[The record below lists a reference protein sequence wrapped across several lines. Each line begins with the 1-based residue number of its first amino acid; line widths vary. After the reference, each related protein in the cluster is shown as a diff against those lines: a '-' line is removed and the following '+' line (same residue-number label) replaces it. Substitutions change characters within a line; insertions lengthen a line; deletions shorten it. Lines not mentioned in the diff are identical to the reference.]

1 MQQSVTAVLCCGNIL
16 LMTVNN
22 GGNPATHFGR
32 QMKKERTA
40 RGWSLREFS
49 ARTGIN
55 IGHASRIE
63 NGKRPPTE
71 KVAVACDNAFPERK
85 GWFGEYYAE
94 LSEWVEVP
102 PAFKDWPEREERAVA
117 LRDWWPSVVSGLLQ
131 TEDYA
136 NALLRTYPG
145 VSDEAVAVRL
155 ANRMER
161 QRRVLARDSPPLA
174 WFLVDELSLYRRVGS
189 SEVMAAQMRHL
200 IDAAGSPNLTL
211 QVLPAVA
218 NPGVTSGFVIAD
230 ESAYAEH
237 VAGGFVYTGETVSA
251 LMRIFDSIR
260 TEAYRGSESLRILEG
275 MAEAWSG
282 GSPAFPGPMAG
293 RA

>member
-1 MQQSVTAVLCCGNIL
+1 MGCSGNIFR
-16 LMTVNN
+16 MTVNN

-32 QMKKERTA
+32 QMKKERLA

-49 ARTGIN
+49 MRTGIN

-71 KVAVACDNAFPERK
+71 KVAAACDVAFPERK
-85 GWFGEYYAE
+85 GWFSEYYAE
-94 LSEWVEVP
+94 LSEWAEVP
-102 PAFKDWPEREERAVA
+102 AAFKDWPEREERAAA
-117 LRDWWPSVVSGLLQ
+117 LRDWWPSIVSGLLQ

-136 NALLRTYPG
+136 SALLRTYPG
-145 VSDEAVAVRL
+145 VSDETVIARL

-161 QRRVLARDSPPLA
+161 QRRVLMRDSAPLA
-174 WFLVDELSLYRRVGS
+174 WFLVDQLALYRLVGS
-189 SEVMAAQMRHL
+189 PEIMAIQMRHL
-200 IDAAGSPNLTL
+200 LEVAALPNVTL
-211 QVLPAVA
+211 QILPAVA

-237 VAGGFVYTGETVSA
+237 VAGGFVYTGEAVAGLT
-251 LMRIFDSIR
+251 RIFDSLR

-282 GSPAFPGPMAG
+282 GSPAFPEPTAG
-293 RA
+293 LA